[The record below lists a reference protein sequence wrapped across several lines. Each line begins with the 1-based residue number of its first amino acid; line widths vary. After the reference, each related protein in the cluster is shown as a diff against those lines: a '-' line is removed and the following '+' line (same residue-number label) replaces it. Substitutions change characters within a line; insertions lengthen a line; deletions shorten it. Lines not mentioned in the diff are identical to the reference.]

1 MANATRMTR
10 TQWTFLLML
19 LISVCINYVDRG
31 SLGVAGKM
39 LESELH
45 IDHVMFGKLGSA
57 FFWTYAAFQI
67 VAGWLVD
74 RYNVNWVYGLGY
86 LLWSVAMLLTGYVE
100 GIAVLFGLR
109 LLLGIGESVA
119 YPAYSRIIAR
129 GIQPEHRGVANALV
143 DAGSKMGPALGVL
156 LGGLFMGH
164 FGWRFFF
171 VVTGAASLLWLIPW
185 MILAPREAVSTEA
198 EQRPPGMARICR
210 ERSAW
215 GTFIG
220 LICGNYAWY
229 FLVFWL
235 PNYFREARHYT
246 QQEMSIFGSI
256 PFWGVAA
263 ASLFGGWASDR
274 WIARGGSIT
283 KVRKFFV
290 ATGLG
295 LATLMLPAA
304 MIPNAKLS
312 LTLLTIAC
320 LSFGLYT
327 SNVWAITQ
335 TLAGPSASGKWTG
348 LQNAFGNISG
358 VFGPWFTGW
367 LVQETQSYIAA
378 FVVTALFLA
387 GGVFCFLFMVGPVRP
402 VDWEPNNATLATKR
416 LATTD

>member
-10 TQWTFLLML
+10 TQWSFLILL
-19 LISVCINYVDRG
+19 LISICINYVDRG

-45 IDHVMFGKLGSA
+45 LDHVMFGKLGSA

-100 GIAVLFGLR
+100 GIAMLFGLR

-119 YPAYSRIIAR
+119 YPAYSRIISR

-156 LGGLFMGH
+156 LGGLFMGR

-171 VVTGAASLLWLIPW
+171 VATGGASLLWLVPW
-185 MILAPREAVSTEA
+185 MFFAPREAVMLPGE
-198 EQRPPGMARICR
+198 EQRTPGMARIFR

-220 LICGNYAWY
+220 LFCSNYAWY

-246 QQEMSIFGSI
+246 QQEMSVFGSI

-263 ASLFGGWASDR
+263 ASLFGGWMSDR
-274 WIARGGSIT
+274 WIARGESIT
-283 KVRKFFV
+283 RVRKFFV
-290 ATGLG
+290 AMGLG

-304 MIPNAKLS
+304 MIQNSKLS

-320 LSFGLYT
+320 LSFGLFS
-327 SNVWAITQ
+327 SNVWAVTQ

-348 LQNAFGNISG
+348 LQNGFGNISG
-358 VFGPWFTGW
+358 VFGPWLTGW
-367 LVQETQSYIAA
+367 LVQRTHSYVAA
-378 FVVTALFLA
+378 FLVTAIFLA
-387 GGVFCFLFMVGPVRP
+387 GGVVCFLFVVGPVKP
-402 VDWEPNNATLATKR
+402 IDWDAVAGSRAVEAS
-416 LATTD
+416 